1 MSTIVQKQDLNSRIF
16 VVVSVAGQSASDDRR
31 KQVQFRKQN
40 LSSEKSYFSVFLVCS
55 ASHRWRRRRWQ
66 LPTSTSIRCL
76 WNPEPVKSCEASQF
90 SLGCQYYQLLAQWTT
105 PSNRTLH
112 WNNYLRWRKSSF
124 DKWTL
129 FLRSEKHTRL
139 SYYPWP
145 VMPPRVD
152 EASLTLSQPFVSIQL
167 LSKNWTHDILRE
179 NRSTTLLYNSITF
192 SIRNSITKW
201 APWVLLGF

>member
-1 MSTIVQKQDLNSRIF
+1 MQKQDLNIRIF
-16 VVVSVAGQSASDDRR
+16 VVVSAAAQSASDDRR

-90 SLGCQYYQLLAQWTT
+90 SLGFQYYQLLAQWTT

-112 WNNYLRWRKSSF
+112 WSNYLRWRKSSF

-129 FLRSEKHTRL
+129 FLRSEKKTRKWFRL
-139 SYYPWP
+139 PYCNFCLY
-145 VMPPRVD
+145 
-152 EASLTLSQPFVSIQL
+152 L
-167 LSKNWTHDILRE
+167 LSLARE
-179 NRSTTLLYNSITF
+179 CRGFCNRCQYVN
-192 SIRNSITKW
+192 IRNFWTD
-201 APWVLLGF
+201 AFMH